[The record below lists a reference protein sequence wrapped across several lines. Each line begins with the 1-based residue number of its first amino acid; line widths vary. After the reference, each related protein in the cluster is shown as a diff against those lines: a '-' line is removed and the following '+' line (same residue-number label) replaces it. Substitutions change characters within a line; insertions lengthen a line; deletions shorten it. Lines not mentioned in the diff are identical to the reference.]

1 MAAKKLVDKSQ
12 LLRLGLPKG
21 SLQESTFALFKKAGW
36 GLRVGSRSLM
46 PSADDAELSCL
57 LIRAQEMAG
66 YVEKGVLDAGL
77 TGSDWVKEQGASV
90 KEVCSLTYSKSSF
103 RKVRWVVAV
112 PEDSPVKKVKDLKGK
127 RIATEAVNMTRAY
140 LKKHGVKAEVEFS
153 WGATEIKP
161 PVLCDAIVELTET
174 GSSLKA
180 NNLRILDTVM
190 ESETVLIANR
200 DSYRDPWKRRKID
213 TISLLLQG
221 ALEAE
226 KKVGLK
232 MNVPHKNMDRIL
244 CCLPAMQTPTVSPLA
259 DTAWS
264 SVEVVIDESQV
275 RTLVPELKAAGATG
289 IIEYPLNKV
298 IP

>member
-1 MAAKKLVDKSQ
+1 MARKNNNGSELV
-12 LLRLGLPKG
+12 LGLPKG

-36 GLRVGSRSLM
+36 SVRVGQRSLA
-46 PSADDAELSCL
+46 PSVDDPELSCL

-66 YVEKGVLDAGL
+66 YVEKGVLDCGL
-77 TGSDWVKEQGASV
+77 TGRDWVVEQGAKV

-112 PEDSPVKKVKDLKGK
+112 PDDSSINKVKQLAGK
-127 RIATEAVNMTRAY
+127 RIATEAVNLTRRY

-161 PVLCDAIVELTET
+161 PVLADAIVELTET
-174 GSSLKA
+174 GSSLRA
-180 NNLRILDTVM
+180 NNLRVLDTVM
-190 ESETVLIANR
+190 ESETVLVANR
-200 DSYRDPWKRRKID
+200 ASYRDAWKKRKID
-213 TISLLLQG
+213 IIALMLTG
-221 ALEAE
+221 ALRAE

-232 MNVPHKNMDRIL
+232 MNVPRKKVDKVIGI
-244 CCLPAMQTPTVSPLA
+244 LPALQNPTIANLTDPEWLSL
-259 DTAWS
+259 
-264 SVEVVIDESQV
+264 EVIIGEREV
-275 RTLVPELKAAGATG
+275 RKLVPELKDIGATG